1 MKQKVVLKRLRK
13 LNTIWHP
20 DSKLVF
26 NNIKEKKVIGFYDE
40 DNEKLIKQLTESD
53 VQTCLKYKF
62 KYDETIVILEK
73 EDSSGEEDGGGEQ
86 EEDGGEQE
94 EDIKNILKMSNLLND
109 LQKTCIIKNQ
119 KINKLNKSYN
129 DLLLK
134 YEQIENKYNDLNNKF
149 KLLKSLL
156 N

>member
-73 EDSSGEEDGGGEQ
+73 EDSSGEED
-86 EEDGGEQE
+86 DGGEQE
-94 EDIKNILKMSNLLND
+94 EDD
-109 LQKTCIIKNQ
+109 GG
-119 KINKLNKSYN
+119 
-129 DLLLK
+129 
-134 YEQIENKYNDLNNKF
+134 EQEEDDGGDQE
-149 KLLKSLL
+149 
-156 N
+156 